1 MWSYHYTYPNYLA
14 HYGIKGMKWGVRRYQ
29 NADGTLTAAGKAR
42 EAMLDAKADV
52 KNHSYGTK
60 AYTNATLKYKNL
72 QRQFKDAKD
81 REALQSKTKSKHQLA
96 LEEKYKARGAS
107 ASEAELQA
115 YRRVKGERL
124 ALAAGAIAVAGLAA
138 YVGYKHYDEVTDKVI
153 SGNLYRVTNAKVED
167 LDAGGNYYYQAKT
180 DKKRYMGLYANQR
193 YTGAYG
199 YKDSDV
205 YNKTVN
211 AATKIKVASP
221 KNAQNIIYNELL
233 KNSDAASRKTLSETW
248 KAKADQYAPVA
259 PKKALML
266 RQAAKDVAANK
277 NTKSVYEAVNDE
289 MSNTEVRK
297 LIGQTLKKHG
307 YDAVRDVNDRK
318 YSGFDSKN
326 PVVVF
331 SKEKLSDVATSRID
345 PKKAASLT
353 KQFYAE
359 KTAKELGKMAT
370 TVGSVVGGAK
380 TASKV
385 SVTRAENKF
394 VDNYRLEH
402 PNTKLSRNEI
412 SAIRDKEL
420 WED

>member
-1 MWSYHYTYPNYLA
+1 MWTYNYTYPNYLA
-14 HYGIKGMKWGVRRYQ
+14 HYGIKGMKWGIRRYQ

-52 KNHSYGTK
+52 KKHSYGTK

-96 LEEKYKARGAS
+96 LEEKYKARGSS

-153 SGNLYRVTNAKVED
+153 SGNLYRVTNTKVEN
-167 LDAGGNYYYQAKT
+167 LDTGGNYYYQAKT

-199 YKDSDV
+199 FKDSDV

-211 AATKIKVASP
+211 AASKIKVASP
-221 KNAQNIIYNELL
+221 KNAQNIIYNELV
-233 KNSDAASRKTLSETW
+233 KNDAGSRKTLSATW
-248 KAKADQYAPVA
+248 EAKANQYAQVA
-259 PKKALML
+259 PKKAKML
-266 RQAAKDVAANK
+266 RQAARDVAANK
-277 NTKSVYEAVNDE
+277 NTRSVYEAVNDE

-297 LIGQTLKKHG
+297 LVGQTLKKHG
-307 YDAVRDVNDRK
+307 YDAVRDVNDHK
-318 YSGFDSKN
+318 YSGFGAKN

-345 PKKAASLT
+345 PKKAAELT

-359 KTAKELGKMAT
+359 KTVKELGKTAAA
-370 TVGSVVGGAK
+370 VGGVAGGA
-380 TASKV
+380 TAASKA
-385 SVTRAENKF
+385 STARSENRF
-394 VDNYRLEH
+394 VENYRSEH
-402 PNTKLSRNEI
+402 PNSKLSRNEI
-412 SAIRDKEL
+412 LAIRDKQL
-420 WED
+420 LED

>member
-1 MWSYHYTYPNYLA
+1 MWSYNYTYPNYLA
-14 HYGIKGMKWGVRRYQ
+14 HYGIKGMHWGVRRYQ

-52 KNHSYGTK
+52 KRHSYGTK
-60 AYTNATLKYKNL
+60 AYNNATLKYKNL

-81 REALQSKTKSKHQLA
+81 REALSSKTKSKRQLS
-96 LEEKYKARGAS
+96 LEEKYKAKGIS
-107 ASEAELQA
+107 ASDAELQA

-153 SGNLYRVTNAKVED
+153 SGNLYRVTNTKVEN
-167 LDAGGNYYYQAKT
+167 LDTGGNYYYQAKT

-193 YTGAYG
+193 YTGEYG

-211 AATKIKVASP
+211 AATKLKVASP
-221 KNAQNIIYNELL
+221 KNAQNIIYNELV
-233 KNSDAASRKTLSETW
+233 KNDAASRKTLSAHWE
-248 KAKADQYAPVA
+248 AEANLYAFVA
-259 PKKALML
+259 PKKAKML
-266 RQAAKDVAANK
+266 RQASRDVAANK
-277 NTKSVYEAVNDE
+277 NTKSVYEAVNDG

-297 LIGQTLKKHG
+297 LVGQTLKKHG
-307 YDAVRDVNDRK
+307 YDAVRDVNDHK

-331 SKEKLSDVATSRID
+331 SKEKLSDVTTSRID
-345 PKKAASLT
+345 PKKAAELT

-359 KTAKELGKMAT
+359 KTVKELGKTAT
-370 TVGSVVGGAK
+370 MVGSVVGGA
-380 TASKV
+380 TAASKA
-385 SVTRAENKF
+385 SAARAENKF
-394 VDNYRLEH
+394 IEYYRNEH

-412 SAIRDKEL
+412 LAIRDKEL
-420 WED
+420 LEG